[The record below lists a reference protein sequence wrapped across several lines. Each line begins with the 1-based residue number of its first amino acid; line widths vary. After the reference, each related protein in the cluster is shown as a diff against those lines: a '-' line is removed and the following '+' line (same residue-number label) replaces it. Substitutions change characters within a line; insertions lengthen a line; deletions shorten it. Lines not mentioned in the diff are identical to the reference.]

1 MPADDLQ
8 TAPPDRVRPDGERL
22 NYDVVDVFTDRAFA
36 GNPLA
41 VVYGAEAL
49 TGEQMLALASEFN
62 LSETTFPVPLTPAD
76 RAAGADYRVRIFTPG
91 GEIPFAG
98 HPTIGTAWALQ
109 SRGELAGQA
118 VTQACG
124 AGLISVRL
132 GSGPSDLVELS
143 AAPSDHARMLTDSE
157 VEAVVPLVGLSVDD
171 VAGPAHLAGCGLT
184 WLFLRVDPE
193 ALPRARP
200 SSTRLADVALD
211 QSGLKDPMDG
221 IDVYA
226 LEPAG
231 LRGDD
236 RLHIFSRVFV
246 PGFGIAEDPATG
258 SAAVGLGLALT
269 AAGVAAPEGETSYL
283 IEQGVEMGRP
293 SLLAARVEASRGVAT
308 RAHVAG
314 QVVPIASGTIA
325 VPPPPPIT
333 RRIRL

>member
-8 TAPPDRVRPDGERL
+8 TATPNRLRRSGERL
-22 NYDVVDVFTDRAFA
+22 TYDVVDVFTDRAFA

-41 VVYGAEAL
+41 VVYGAEDL

-62 LSETTFPVPLTPAD
+62 LSETTFPVPLTAAD
-76 RAAGADYRVRIFTPG
+76 RAAGVDYRLRIFTPG

-109 SRGELAGQA
+109 SRGELVGPA

-132 GSGPSDLVELS
+132 GSDPSDLIELS
-143 AAPSDHARMLTDSE
+143 AAPRDHARMLTDSE
-157 VEAVVPLVGLSVDD
+157 VEAVAPLVGLSVEDI
-171 VAGPAHLAGCGLT
+171 AGPAYLAGCGLT
-184 WLFLRVDPE
+184 WLFLRVGTE

-211 QSGLKDPMDG
+211 QSGLQDPMDG
-221 IDVYA
+221 IDAYA
-226 LEPAG
+226 LAPAG

-246 PGFGIAEDPATG
+246 PGLGISEDPATG
-258 SAAVGLGLALT
+258 SAAVGLGLALV
-269 AAGVAAPEGETSYL
+269 AAGLAAPEGETSYL

-293 SLLAARVEASRGVAT
+293 SLLAAKVEASHGVAT

-314 QVVPIASGTIA
+314 QVVAIASGTIA
-325 VPPPPPIT
+325 VPP
-333 RRIRL
+333 RDA